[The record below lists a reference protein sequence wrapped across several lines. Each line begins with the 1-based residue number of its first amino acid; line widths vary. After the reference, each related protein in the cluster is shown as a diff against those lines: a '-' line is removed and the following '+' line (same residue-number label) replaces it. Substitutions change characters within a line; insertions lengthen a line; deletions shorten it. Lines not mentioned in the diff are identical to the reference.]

1 VSEQTDASAGPPLSA
16 GIRIGPARSGRVI
29 LGGGSFGG
37 MGSTLSAIGSGLD
50 DAEAYAVMDAAVEL
64 GVTVID
70 TADGYAG
77 GASERV
83 IGAWLR
89 DRGSSS
95 DVWVTT
101 KVGVAGGTVHGRD
114 LSPARIDAH
123 ARRSRDRLG
132 LDRIPMYMVHAT
144 DPATPVADSLRAF
157 DRLHREGVIGA
168 LGMCNVTVEILREWE
183 RAADELDAIR
193 PSWVQNE
200 YSLLCR
206 RDEAEVLPYCAER
219 GLAYTAYSPLAGGI
233 LAGRYRRGAPPPP
246 RSRIATLPDQYGP
259 RLTERV
265 HDAVDTM
272 AGMAAERGTTVAGL
286 ALAWV
291 MSHPLVAAPLVA
303 PRTPAQLESAA
314 QAARIALDADE
325 RAAIAALLGRRSR

>member
-1 VSEQTDASAGPPLSA
+1 MSDLNRDAGKPL
-16 GIRIGPARSGRVI
+16 GGDIRVGPARSGRVI
-29 LGGGSFGG
+29 LGGATFGG

-50 DAEAYAVMDAAVEL
+50 DAEAYAVMDAAAEL
-64 GVTVID
+64 GVTVFD
-70 TADGYAG
+70 TADGYAD

-89 DRGSSS
+89 DRGFPEQI
-95 DVWVTT
+95 VVTT
-101 KVGVAGGTVHGRD
+101 KVGVAGGTVRGRD
-114 LSPARIDAH
+114 LSPERIDAH
-123 ARRSRDRLG
+123 ARRSHERLG
-132 LDRIPMYMVHAT
+132 VERIAMYMVHAV
-144 DPATPVADSLRAF
+144 DPATPVVDSLRAF

-168 LGMCNVTVEILREWE
+168 FGMCNATVEILREWD

-246 RSRIATLPDQYGP
+246 KSRIATLPAQYGP
-259 RLTERV
+259 RLTDRV
-265 HDAVDTM
+265 HDGLDTM
-272 AGMAAERGTTVAGL
+272 SGMARDRGTTVAGL

-303 PRTPAQLESAA
+303 PRTPRQFEAA
-314 QAARIALDADE
+314 VQATQIALTADE
-325 RAAIAALLGRRSR
+325 RVAIAALMS